1 MLRKGDKQRAETVYV
16 VKGQGDVALL
26 SRQAVE
32 DMGLMK
38 YHIEATTAMSLL
50 LTEENRLEVGEI
62 VQEYKDVFRG
72 IGNLKGVKVKLY
84 HGK

>member
-1 MLRKGDKQRAETVYV
+1 M
-16 VKGQGDVALL
+16 VKGQGDVVLL
-26 SRQAVE
+26 SRQAAE

-38 YHIEATTAMSLL
+38 YHIKATTAMPLP
-50 LTEENRLEVGEI
+50 LTEENRLEVAEI

-84 HGK
+84 GK